1 MTRTY
6 TGSCHCRGVTYKVDG
21 PLRDVIACH
30 CEQCRKTSGHHVAA
44 TNVDKSRLTLTADAT
59 LRWYRASDA
68 ARRGFCGNC
77 GGNLFWDPDN
87 RDDISIFAGTLDT
100 PTGLTCSSH
109 IFVADKGDYY
119 DIPQGVN
126 VRMD

>member
-1 MTRTY
+1 MTKTY
-6 TGSCHCRGVTYKVDG
+6 TGSCHCRGVTYQVDE
-21 PLRDVIACH
+21 PLRDVVACH

-44 TNVDKSRLTLTADAT
+44 TSAPKVQFRLGEDAT
-59 LRWYRASDA
+59 LSWYRASDT
-68 ARRGFCGNC
+68 ARRGFCNKC
-77 GGNLFWDPDN
+77 GGNLFWDRDGDDN
-87 RDDISIFAGTLDT
+87 ISIFAGTLDT

-109 IFVADKGDYY
+109 IFVANKSDYY